1 MNNTRTLTATIL
13 MFIAATSVVAV
24 GTFAATITQAKTESE
39 SSSTTCIS
47 DQPCQ
52 STMSNSNTTDSPNV
66 NHNRIHMSTTCIS
79 DQPCQSTMSNSTQSL
94 SQDEF
99 DDNKD

>member
-1 MNNTRTLTATIL
+1 

-52 STMSNSNTTDSPNV
+52 STMSNS
-66 NHNRIHMSTTCIS
+66 
-79 DQPCQSTMSNSTQSL
+79 TQSL
-94 SQDEF
+94 SQDDF

>member
-1 MNNTRTLTATIL
+1 

-24 GTFAATITQAKTESE
+24 GTFPATITQAQTESE
-39 SSSTTCIS
+39 SS
-47 DQPCQ
+47 
-52 STMSNSNTTDSPNV
+52 
-66 NHNRIHMSTTCIS
+66 STTCIS